1 MRSVNKVILIGNLTR
16 MPELKTTAN
25 GQSIVTFGMAT
36 NRQWT
41 TSTGEKRTS
50 AEFHECVAWAKLA
63 EICRDHLRKGM
74 LVYVEGY
81 LKTRSWDLEDGT
93 RRFRT
98 EIVLQDMIIL
108 EKRGDDDFQMPAG
121 MDEVTRSTAGPA
133 AKAPAPSP
141 SASTPAPA
149 PRAAAPVTTPK
160 PAPAQAAAP
169 TMQAATPA
177 PRAAAP
183 MTTPKPAPA
192 PAVAPTPSST
202 GLSASIDDD
211 NMF

>member
-16 MPELKTTAN
+16 DPELKNTTS
-25 GQSIVTFGMAT
+25 GQSIVTFGLAT

-41 TSTGEKRTS
+41 TSSREKRSS

-63 EICRDHLRKGM
+63 EICQQHLHKGM

-108 EKRGDDDFQMPAG
+108 EKRQDAMDYIPEGNEGEMGGAPM
-121 MDEVTRSTAGPA
+121 MDEMPMEM
-133 AKAPAPSP
+133 
-141 SASTPAPA
+141 
-149 PRAAAPVTTPK
+149 
-160 PAPAQAAAP
+160 PAQAAAP
-169 TMQAATPA
+169 TAPQGDSGLAADI
-177 PRAAAP
+177 
-183 MTTPKPAPA
+183 
-192 PAVAPTPSST
+192 
-202 GLSASIDDD
+202 GND
-211 NMF
+211 NLF

>member
-16 MPELKTTAN
+16 DPELKTTTG
-25 GQSIVTFGMAT
+25 GQSIVTFGLAT

-41 TSTGEKRTS
+41 TSGGEKRSS

-63 EICRDHLRKGM
+63 EICKQHIRKGM

-108 EKRGDDDFQMPAG
+108 EKRKPGEEVEYIPDGDAPAG
-121 MDEVTRSTAGPA
+121 EPEILAGDVPDA
-133 AKAPAPSP
+133 APAGDG
-141 SASTPAPA
+141 TL
-149 PRAAAPVTTPK
+149 AAN
-160 PAPAQAAAP
+160 
-169 TMQAATPA
+169 
-177 PRAAAP
+177 
-183 MTTPKPAPA
+183 
-192 PAVAPTPSST
+192 
-202 GLSASIDDD
+202 IEDD

>member
-16 MPELKTTAN
+16 LPELKTTAS
-25 GQSIVTFGMAT
+25 GQSIVTFGLAT

-41 TSTGEKRTS
+41 TSSGEKRTS

-63 EICRDHLRKGM
+63 EICKTYLQKGM

-81 LKTRSWDLEDGT
+81 LKTRSWDMEDGT

-108 EKRGDDDFQMPAG
+108 EKRSGDNDDYDSTDMGDD
-121 MDEVTRSTAGPA
+121 MDDDSLDDTPVVSAKASVEAPA
-133 AKAPAPSP
+133 APPAASPVVVESAPIVDETSAP
-141 SASTPAPA
+141 
-149 PRAAAPVTTPK
+149 
-160 PAPAQAAAP
+160 
-169 TMQAATPA
+169 
-177 PRAAAP
+177 
-183 MTTPKPAPA
+183 
-192 PAVAPTPSST
+192 
-202 GLSASIDDD
+202 GELSVDLDDD

>member
-16 MPELKTTAN
+16 DPELKTTTG
-25 GQSIVTFGMAT
+25 GQSIVTFGLAT

-41 TSTGEKRTS
+41 TSGGEKRSS

-63 EICRDHLRKGM
+63 EICKQHIRKGM

-108 EKRGDDDFQMPAG
+108 EKRKPGEEVEYIPENGDVIAGEPELLAGDAPDAAPAG
-121 MDEVTRSTAGPA
+121 DGTLA
-133 AKAPAPSP
+133 AN
-141 SASTPAPA
+141 
-149 PRAAAPVTTPK
+149 
-160 PAPAQAAAP
+160 
-169 TMQAATPA
+169 
-177 PRAAAP
+177 
-183 MTTPKPAPA
+183 
-192 PAVAPTPSST
+192 
-202 GLSASIDDD
+202 IEDD

>member
-16 MPELKTTAN
+16 DPELKTTTS
-25 GQSIVTFGMAT
+25 GQSIVTLGLAT

-41 TSTGEKRTS
+41 TSSREKRSS

-81 LKTRSWDLEDGT
+81 LKTRSWDMEDGT

-108 EKRGDDDFQMPAG
+108 EKRKGEGDDFMPEGGEMMNGNDGSDMAMGGGDMAMADEGSAPAG
-121 MDEVTRSTAGPA
+121 SGDLA
-133 AKAPAPSP
+133 AN
-141 SASTPAPA
+141 
-149 PRAAAPVTTPK
+149 
-160 PAPAQAAAP
+160 
-169 TMQAATPA
+169 
-177 PRAAAP
+177 
-183 MTTPKPAPA
+183 
-192 PAVAPTPSST
+192 
-202 GLSASIDDD
+202 IDDD

>member
-16 MPELKTTAN
+16 DPELKTTTS
-25 GQSIVTFGMAT
+25 GQAIVTFGLAT

-41 TSTGEKRTS
+41 TSSREKRSS

-63 EICRDHLRKGM
+63 EICQQYIKKGM

-81 LKTRSWDLEDGT
+81 LKTRSWDMEDGT

-108 EKRGDDDFQMPAG
+108 EKRKS
-121 MDEVTRSTAGPA
+121 DEVDYVPEGGEIQGEPEIAGEEIVGGEMSAKSAAEAPA
-133 AKAPAPSP
+133 A
-141 SASTPAPA
+141 
-149 PRAAAPVTTPK
+149 
-160 PAPAQAAAP
+160 
-169 TMQAATPA
+169 
-177 PRAAAP
+177 
-183 MTTPKPAPA
+183 
-192 PAVAPTPSST
+192 SSS
-202 GLSASIDDD
+202 GGDLKASIEDD

>member
-16 MPELKTTAN
+16 DPELKTTTS
-25 GQSIVTFGMAT
+25 GQSIVTFGLAT

-41 TSTGEKRTS
+41 TSSREKRSS

-63 EICRDHLRKGM
+63 EICQQYIKKGM

-81 LKTRSWDLEDGT
+81 LKTRSWDMEDGT

-108 EKRGDDDFQMPAG
+108 EKRKSDD
-121 MDEVTRSTAGPA
+121 MDYIPEGGEVQGEPEISGEETAGEEMSS
-133 AKAPAPSP
+133 KPSTEPTAEP
-141 SASTPAPA
+141 SAG
-149 PRAAAPVTTPK
+149 
-160 PAPAQAAAP
+160 
-169 TMQAATPA
+169 
-177 PRAAAP
+177 
-183 MTTPKPAPA
+183 
-192 PAVAPTPSST
+192 SSSS
-202 GLSASIDDD
+202 GDLKASIEDD

>member
-16 MPELKTTAN
+16 DPELKTTTG
-25 GQSIVTFGMAT
+25 GQSIVTFGLAT

-41 TSTGEKRTS
+41 TSGGEKRSS

-63 EICRDHLRKGM
+63 EICKQHLRKGM

-81 LKTRSWDLEDGT
+81 LKTRSWDMEDGT

-108 EKRGDDDFQMPAG
+108 EKRHSDEEGIDYIPEGEVAI
-121 MDEVTRSTAGPA
+121 DEVDAGVV
-133 AKAPAPSP
+133 SD
-141 SASTPAPA
+141 
-149 PRAAAPVTTPK
+149 
-160 PAPAQAAAP
+160 
-169 TMQAATPA
+169 
-177 PRAAAP
+177 
-183 MTTPKPAPA
+183 
-192 PAVAPTPSST
+192 VAPQGDSS
-202 GLSASIDDD
+202 LAANIEDD